1 MERLIVLDTETT
13 GIDPKEGH
21 RIIEVGA
28 VHIDNREI
36 TNTEFHKYIQ
46 PNRTVGDS
54 VKVHGITDK
63 FLINKPQF
71 SQISDDLLSF
81 IEGSTLIIHNAPF
94 DLGFLNH
101 ELKLNGVKTKIPPA
115 GEGTPSKKLSFQDG
129 FWFELILNLAN
140 LRATQITY
148 TRHNNQPNFPNVFNF
163 QKYIINA
170 GATPKLI
177 MSVNESSSFPTF
189 EVPLIN
195 LAIRPSRPSNKAAN
209 RIATIAN
216 SNFPSSAN
224 LIEVKPIQTPIKVS
238 MLGKITLA
246 FFLSAIIFKL
256 FFGCS
261 ISIFL
266 LAEFHLKLFFDQL

>member
-28 VHIDNREI
+28 VQIENREI

-71 SQISDDLLSF
+71 GQVSDDLLSF

-101 ELKLNGVKTKIPPA
+101 ELKLNGVKKKIQDFCTVIDTL
-115 GEGTPSKKLSFQDG
+115 ELSKKQRPG
-129 FWFELILNLAN
+129 TMHNLDA
-140 LRATQITY
+140 LCRRFGIDTSAR
-148 TRHNNQPNFPNVFNF
+148 TRHGALLDAQILAQVYLAMTGGQSSLFQENKNNEAQT
-163 QKYIINA
+163 IDS
-170 GATPKLI
+170 
-177 MSVNESSSFPTF
+177 SVIKKN
-189 EVPLIN
+189 IK
-195 LAIRPSRPSNKAAN
+195 NK
-209 RIATIAN
+209 
-216 SNFPSSAN
+216 
-224 LIEVKPIQTPIKVS
+224 EKIKV
-238 MLGKITLA
+238 
-246 FFLSAIIFKL
+246 IFANNEEIKL
-256 FFGCS
+256 HNNYF
-261 ISIFL
+261 
-266 LAEFHLKLFFDQL
+266 KK

>member
-71 SQISDDLLSF
+71 SQISDDLISF

-101 ELKLNGVKTKIPPA
+101 ELKLNGVKTKIEDICQVIDTLELSKEQRP
-115 GEGTPSKKLSFQDG
+115 GTMH
-129 FWFELILNLAN
+129 NLDA
-140 LRATQITY
+140 LCRRFGIDTSAR
-148 TRHNNQPNFPNVFNF
+148 TRHGALLDAQILAQVYLAMTGGQPSLFKEKQNGKPKIVDSSIINKNIKNKKEIKVIFANKEEIELDKNYFNNQ
-163 QKYIINA
+163 
-170 GATPKLI
+170 
-177 MSVNESSSFPTF
+177 
-189 EVPLIN
+189 
-195 LAIRPSRPSNKAAN
+195 SNQ
-209 RIATIAN
+209 
-216 SNFPSSAN
+216 P
-224 LIEVKPIQTPIKVS
+224 Q
-238 MLGKITLA
+238 
-246 FFLSAIIFKL
+246 
-256 FFGCS
+256 
-261 ISIFL
+261 
-266 LAEFHLKLFFDQL
+266 